1 MKTYFEVPTQVA
13 YWDESHYVGGI
24 AYHDMIICGCCGGLM
39 EIKEVIEFA
48 PVDVTPVIEYA
59 IWNNV
64 SSEIMDEE
72 AEYFRLKKDEEEE
85 EE

>member
-13 YWDESHYVGGI
+13 YWDEDHYVGGI

-48 PVDVTPVIEYA
+48 PVGVTPVIEYV